1 MIKVLTIS
9 DRITSGEIRTEVIR
23 KSIHMMIAV
32 VPTLARYNVLMTL
45 MLIASGLIVY
55 TYAEMMR
62 VQGVTVG
69 FITRITEAAARKRDR
84 DGIVFGPVTLGLGAM
99 LALMLYPEPAA
110 AIAIYAL
117 AFGDG
122 FSSLFGKLF
131 GKVQIPYTG
140 GKTFAGSF
148 ACLVS
153 VFAISYSVAGS
164 LRVAVLI
171 SLTAT
176 FLEVLPSKDLDNLIL
191 PVGTGLV
198 AVAAMSLW
206 PV

>member
-1 MIKVLTIS
+1 MIKVFAVSTRVTPS
-9 DRITSGEIRTEVIR
+9 EVRTELLR

-32 VPTLARYNVLMTL
+32 VPTIARYNLSLTL
-45 MLIASGLIVY
+45 MLLASGVVFY

-62 VQGVTVG
+62 VRGFAVG
-69 FITRITEAAARKRDR
+69 FIGRITEAASRKRD
-84 DGIVFGPVTLGLGAM
+84 GNGFVFGPVTLGLGAM

-131 GKVQIPYTG
+131 GRVQIPFTG
-140 GKTFAGSF
+140 GKTFAGSS

-153 VFAISYSVAGS
+153 VFVISYAISGS
-164 LRVAVLI
+164 LPTAAVIALV
-171 SLTAT
+171 AT
-176 FLEVLPSKDLDNLIL
+176 FLEVLPSGDLDNLIL
-191 PVGTGLV
+191 PVGTGF
-198 AVAAMSLW
+198 AAIAAMGL
-206 PV
+206 

>member
-1 MIKVLTIS
+1 MIKVLTVS
-9 DRITSGEIRTEVIR
+9 DRVTSVEIRTELLR

-32 VPTLARYNVLMTL
+32 VPTLARYNLSLTVLL
-45 MLIASGLIVY
+45 LASGVVFY
-55 TYAEMMR
+55 TYVELMR
-62 VQGVTVG
+62 IRGFSMG
-69 FITRITEAAARKRDR
+69 FISRITEAASRSRD
-84 DGIVFGPVTLGLGAM
+84 DSGFVFGPVTLGLGAM

-131 GKVQIPYTG
+131 GRIRIPFTG

-153 VFAISYSVAGS
+153 VFVVSYAVSESLITAAVIS
-164 LRVAVLI
+164 I
-171 SLTAT
+171 IAT
-176 FLEVLPSKDLDNLIL
+176 FLEVIPSKDLDNLIL

-198 AVAAMSLW
+198 AAAVMGM
-206 PV
+206 